1 MASVSEGLSGR
12 GIGFRFVFALLL
24 VYATWNPWGK
34 SFVHWVLLP
43 IFGQGAPG
51 NTAGANAPLKFLLA
65 VALVAGWAVYLQ
77 ATRRALGASGA
88 LLVAAICGGIVWLLA
103 SWKLFAVQGTVISHV
118 VLICTAILLA
128 VGMSWSHLSRRMT
141 GQTDTD
147 LVE

>member
-1 MASVSEGLSGR
+1 MDAAEGLRGR
-12 GIGFRFVFALLL
+12 GVLFRFVFALML

-43 IFGQGAPG
+43 IFGSGAEG
-51 NTAGANAPLKFLLA
+51 NTAGTNAPLKFLLA
-65 VALVAGWAVYLQ
+65 VVLVAGWAVYLQ

-103 SWKLFAVQGTVISHV
+103 SWKLFTMQGPVISHV